1 MSRDPHGLARPRQE
15 FRSVR
20 STKSTVSSSLYGLHR
35 PALPPALEKLDLSQ
49 VSGLNA
55 ELLGLRAR
63 EKEQLGRLNDR
74 FAAYTETVRQLEL
87 RNAALRGQ
95 LEALRQRHQDPPRLH
110 LLYRQELRGLRG
122 LLQAEADEKRRLEAG
137 REQLRRARSQLEGR
151 SEEAARLRLRAEET
165 LRAVREEAGRA
176 ALAVSRVEG
185 SLGSLLAEIA
195 FLRELFGAESAALAA
210 QLRAA
215 GGGPAQALAGAAKP
229 DLAAALRE
237 IRAQY
242 EHLAARN
249 RRAAEDWYRARFAAA
264 AELAGRDSEAARSV
278 REETAE
284 YRLLLQSRSAELE
297 ALRGVI
303 EALNR
308 QLQSPEVAGLG
319 LGLARQEMAQHLCEY
334 RDLLSV
340 KMALDMEIAAYR
352 KQSSWGHT
360 DRTPPP
366 PALSDLLGL
375 VSSSPF
381 PAPVR
386 GKALGRDQ
394 QCPGLQLFPHCT
406 RLPMHRPCPVV
417 SRGPGLPSS
426 LAPQRHAPGAVAWG
440 GCSGSLSC
448 LLHK

>member
-1 MSRDPHGLARPRQE
+1 DFHPQQ
-15 FRSVR
+15 
-20 STKSTVSSSLYGLHR
+20 HR
-35 PALPPALEKLDLSQ
+35 GCHSGSAA

-308 QLQSPEVAGLG
+308 QLQSAGDRQSSELGTCRRVAELEQEISA
-319 LGLARQEMAQHLCEY
+319 ARQEMAQHLCEY

-352 KQSSWGHT
+352 YW
-360 DRTPPP
+360 P
-366 PALSDLLGL
+366 PAPLSPTGWCQGWAVAVLSLCISFRKLLEGEEIRL
-375 VSSSPF
+375 SYSSP
-381 PAPVR
+381 
-386 GKALGRDQ
+386 L
-394 QCPGLQLFPHCT
+394 
-406 RLPMHRPCPVV
+406 
-417 SRGPGLPSS
+417 
-426 LAPQRHAPGAVAWG
+426 
-440 GCSGSLSC
+440 
-448 LLHK
+448 

>member
-165 LRAVREEAGRA
+165 LRA
-176 ALAVSRVEG
+176 
-185 SLGSLLAEIA
+185 
-195 FLRELFGAESAALAA
+195 
-210 QLRAA
+210 
-215 GGGPAQALAGAAKP
+215 ALAGAAK
-229 DLAAALRE
+229 
-237 IRAQY
+237 
-242 EHLAARN
+242 
-249 RRAAEDWYRARFAAA
+249 
-264 AELAGRDSEAARSV
+264 DSEAARSV

-308 QLQSPEVAGLG
+308 QLQSAGDRQSSELG
-319 LGLARQEMAQHLCEY
+319 TCRVKLEQEISAARQEMAQHLCEY

-352 KQSSWGHT
+352 YW
-360 DRTPPP
+360 P
-366 PALSDLLGL
+366 PAPLSPTGWCQGWA
-375 VSSSPF
+375 VGVGSAGFGSQPHSPQF
-381 PAPVR
+381 AP
-386 GKALGRDQ
+386 
-394 QCPGLQLFPHCT
+394 C
-406 RLPMHRPCPVV
+406 
-417 SRGPGLPSS
+417 
-426 LAPQRHAPGAVAWG
+426 
-440 GCSGSLSC
+440 
-448 LLHK
+448 